1 MQAERDEA
9 ATVSLDVEREVLVDE
24 VDAVPK
30 IRELSG
36 ELFER
41 LETAD
46 AEAGRAV
53 EEEVLREDRVP
64 PVELG
69 ALKPFVE
76 LVRQGVCCGV
86 VHELHV
92 LSREGASA

>member
-1 MQAERDEA
+1 MQAECDEA
-9 ATVSLDVEREVLVDE
+9 ATVSLGVEREVLVDE

-30 IRELSG
+30 IRELSS
-36 ELFER
+36 EILKC

-46 AEAGRAV
+46 AEGGGAV
-53 EEEVLREDRVP
+53 EEKVLREDRVP
-64 PVELG
+64 PVELD

-76 LVRQGVCCGV
+76 LVRQGVCCDV